1 MNVTTYIRGR
11 FSHLGM
17 AALLLAFVATGCVH
31 SRPVSTMSLDSRIN
45 HYQSRVR
52 RFPNLYPAHTALA
65 IAYLDKARQTHDAVW
80 VQRARAAAAESLAI
94 QPNLSG
100 FQAMAAI
107 SNFSH
112 RFEEAV
118 EWSNKAAQT
127 APGDTS
133 VMATLVESNI
143 ALGRV
148 QEAERFCAQ
157 AAGSTD
163 DFYRL
168 VANARVAVAKREV
181 DQASQTYIRA
191 ANVAGRQA
199 ANDFSA
205 WALVMAAGV
214 LIDAGRPA
222 EARPLLDR
230 AGKIDSSNFMLAL
243 HRAELDEAEGQ
254 WSEALRL
261 YARLADRNGDPAVHA
276 RAFEVARKLGREES
290 ARRHFAAAERGYQK
304 VLDAGEVYTLAALAR
319 LYLEA
324 DVHLD
329 RALELSRRCL
339 EHQRDTLTQQT
350 FESVQRK
357 LQSKPSP

>member
-1 MNVTTYIRGR
+1 
-11 FSHLGM
+11 
-17 AALLLAFVATGCVH
+17 
-31 SRPVSTMSLDSRIN
+31 MSLDSRIN

-52 RFPNLYPAHTALA
+52 RFSNLYPAHTALA
-65 IAYLDKARQTHDAVW
+65 VAYLAKARQTHDPVW
-80 VQRARAAAAESLAI
+80 VQRAREVAAESLAI
-94 QPNLSG
+94 QPSLAG

-107 SNFSH
+107 SNFAH
-112 RFEEAV
+112 RFEEAL

-133 VMATLVESNI
+133 VTAALVESSI

-157 AAGSTD
+157 AAGSSD
-163 DFYRL
+163 DFYWL
-168 VANARVAVAKREV
+168 VASARVAVAKREV

-199 ANDFSA
+199 ANDLSA

-222 EARPLLDR
+222 EARPLLAR
-230 AGKIDSSNFMLAL
+230 AEKIDSNNFVLAL

-254 WSEALRL
+254 WSKALRL
-261 YARLADRNGDPAVHA
+261 YARLADRIGDPAVHA
-276 RAFEVARKLGREES
+276 RAFEVARKLGREEA
-290 ARRHFAAAERGYQK
+290 ARRHFTAAEREYQRAI
-304 VLDAGEVYTLAALAR
+304 DAGEIYTLGALAR

-324 DVHLD
+324 DVNLD

-350 FESVQRK
+350 IETIQRK
-357 LQSKPSP
+357 LQSKLSP